1 MLEISYI
8 LNTCCEISRRPP
20 IHPHIPFARQILS
33 LGQDQADTVMTT
45 DPSPLTWLDR
55 LSIVLGL
62 AQGSSSSGSSGPEG
76 DTKAGREGVSGLLQL
91 TTGEASHPGGQ
102 QRQAAGEDS
111 SPAGQL
117 DTRLG
122 PAISNLGD
130 VYRIKVSV
138 PPRNVPLPP
147 RPPILNTHCALRYF
161 PQCLSQPEVP
171 VLPSCINCKLSSL
184 SLRARS
190 LRHSAA
196 TGWPRRCKWTCRGH
210 GCGWDQPAGTP
221 GSMRRQ
227 WRRSAEQSGSTR
239 RGASGTRRLLAWCS
253 ASRCGGA

>member
-1 MLEISYI
+1 
-8 LNTCCEISRRPP
+8 
-20 IHPHIPFARQILS
+20 
-33 LGQDQADTVMTT
+33 MTT
-45 DPSPLTWLDR
+45 DPTPLSWLDR

-62 AQGSSSSGSSGPEG
+62 AQGSSSSGCSGLEG
-76 DTKAGREGVSGLLQL
+76 DTMAGSGGGSGLLQL
-91 TTGEASHPGGQ
+91 ATGEASHPGGQ
-102 QRQAAGEDS
+102 QRQATGEAS
-111 SPAGQL
+111 KPAGQL
-117 DTRLG
+117 NTRLG

-138 PPRNVPLPP
+138 PPINVPLPP

-161 PQCLSQPEVP
+161 PRCLSQPEVP

-210 GCGWDQPAGTP
+210 GCGWDRPAGT
-221 GSMRRQ
+221 Q
-227 WRRSAEQSGSTR
+227 GSTR
-239 RGASGTRRLLAWCS
+239 RRWRRLAGPSGSTLRGASGMRRLLAWCS
-253 ASRCGGA
+253 ASRCAWCIGEAW